1 VTASIDDE
9 VVFAHCDVC
18 FRCLGWEDSTKT
30 GRVVNGR

>member
-18 FRCLGWEDSTKT
+18 FRLFGLGRFNENWPGGEW
-30 GRVVNGR
+30 